1 MKKKT
6 VSSVR
11 QWNLPALLGW
21 LVFALA
27 LTGLDQWT
35 KSWIQHRM
43 IVGDS
48 ERITDFF
55 NLVVAYNSGA
65 AFSFL
70 ADAGGWQRPLFAA
83 LAILVSLV
91 ICVIIARNSSRRWLC
106 LGLALV
112 LSGALGNAWDRMTIG
127 VVVDFLDFHWGALHW
142 PAFNVADICICCGA
156 FLIVV
161 CEFFGKKQ
169 N

>member
-1 MKKKT
+1 MRKT

-11 QWNLPALLGW
+11 QWNWPALLGW

-27 LTGLDQWT
+27 LTGFDQWT
-35 KSWIQHRM
+35 KNWIQHRL
-43 IVGDS
+43 ITGDVD
-48 ERITDFF
+48 RITDFF

-70 ADAGGWQRPLFAA
+70 ADAGGWGRP
-83 LAILVSLV
+83 
-91 ICVIIARNSSRRWLC
+91 
-106 LGLALV
+106 LALV
-112 LSGALGNAWDRMTIG
+112 LSGALGNAWDRFTIG
-127 VVVDFLDFHWGALHW
+127 VVVDFLDFHVGSYHW

-156 FLIVV
+156 GIVV
-161 CEFFGKKQ
+161 LAEFFGKK

>member
-1 MKKKT
+1 MRKT

-11 QWNLPALLGW
+11 QWNWPALLGW

-27 LTGLDQWT
+27 LTGFDQWT
-35 KSWIQHRM
+35 KNWIQHRL
-43 IVGDS
+43 ITGDVD
-48 ERITDFF
+48 RITDFF

-70 ADAGGWQRPLFAA
+70 ADAG
-83 LAILVSLV
+83 IVSLV
-91 ICVIIARNSSRRWLC
+91 ICVIISRNSARKFLC

-112 LSGALGNAWDRMTIG
+112 LSGALGNAWDRFTIG
-127 VVVDFLDFHWGALHW
+127 VVVDFLDFHLGSYHW

-156 FLIVV
+156 AIVV
-161 CEFFGKKQ
+161 LAEFFGKK

>member
-1 MKKKT
+1 MRKT

-11 QWNLPALLGW
+11 QWNWPALLGW

-27 LTGLDQWT
+27 LTGFDQWT
-35 KSWIQHRM
+35 KNWIQHRL
-43 IVGDS
+43 ITGDVD
-48 ERITDFF
+48 RITDFF

-70 ADAGGWQRPLFAA
+70 ADAGGWQRPLFAG
-83 LAILVSLV
+83 LAIIVSLV
-91 ICVIIARNSSRRWLC
+91 ICVI
-106 LGLALV
+106 ALV
-112 LSGALGNAWDRMTIG
+112 LSGALGNAWDRFTIG
-127 VVVDFLDFHWGALHW
+127 VVVDFLDFHLGSYHW

-156 FLIVV
+156 AIVV
-161 CEFFGKKQ
+161 LAEFFGKK